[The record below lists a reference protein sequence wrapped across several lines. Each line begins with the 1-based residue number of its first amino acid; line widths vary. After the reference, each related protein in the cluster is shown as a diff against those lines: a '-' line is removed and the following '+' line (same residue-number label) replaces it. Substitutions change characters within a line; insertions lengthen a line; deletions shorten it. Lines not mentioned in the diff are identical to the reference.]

1 MSKSANEEM
10 SNELIKMSDK
20 LMKVSVEKSEYE
32 HRYKKMSRQF
42 FELLEHTMELRER
55 FGYLDNAD
63 WKYGILEKAGLL
75 DDYE

>member
-1 MSKSANEEM
+1 MNDSEQLANK
-10 SNELIKMSDK
+10 LILMSDK
-20 LMKVSVEKSEYE
+20 LMKVQVEKSEYE

-42 FELLEHTMELRER
+42 FELLEHTMELRDR
-55 FGYLDNAD
+55 LGYLDHSD

>member
-1 MSKSANEEM
+1 MKTSTEEM
-10 SNELIKMSDK
+10 GNELIKMSDK
-20 LMKVSVEKSEYE
+20 LMKLSVEKSEYE

-42 FELLEHTMELRER
+42 FELLEHTMELRDR
-55 FGYLDNAD
+55 LGYVDHSD

>member
-1 MSKSANEEM
+1 MNESEKLAT
-10 SNELIKMSDK
+10 ELIKMSDK
-20 LMKVSVEKSEYE
+20 LMKLKVEKSEYE

-42 FELLEHTMELRER
+42 FELLDHTLELRDR
-55 FGYLDNAD
+55 FGYVDRED